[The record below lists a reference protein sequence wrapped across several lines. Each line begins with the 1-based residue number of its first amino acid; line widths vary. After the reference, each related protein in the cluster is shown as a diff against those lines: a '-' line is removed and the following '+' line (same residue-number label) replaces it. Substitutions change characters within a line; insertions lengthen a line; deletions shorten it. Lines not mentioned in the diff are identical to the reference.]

1 MIQEELQK
9 LEKLAILASS
19 KLLEMREENEQLK
32 KKLSEVSSAL
42 DTKEQE
48 IEHFKNKIKISNI
61 VDNQPVNPEQSTEMS
76 EQINNYIQEID
87 HLITYLSE

>member
-9 LEKLAILASS
+9 LEKLALQASS
-19 KLLEMREENEQLK
+19 KLLEISEENRQLK
-32 KKLSEVSSAL
+32 QKLSEVSTAL
-42 DTKEQE
+42 DKKEQE
-48 IEHFKNKIKISNI
+48 IGHFKNKIKISNI

-76 EQINNYIQEID
+76 DLINNYIQEID

>member
-9 LEKLAILASS
+9 LEKLALQASS
-19 KLLEMREENEQLK
+19 KLLEIREENEQLK
-32 KKLSEVSSAL
+32 QKLSEVSSTL
-42 DTKEQE
+42 GKREQE

-61 VDNQPVNPEQSTEMS
+61 VDNQRVNPEQSTEMS